1 MITEIPSSELNQTA
15 FNALFEKLGYSN
27 TIRFLSQYRE
37 GSGDSV
43 IQKDENFKGQSV
55 DQIFEA
61 VKANRAS

>member
-1 MITEIPSSELNQTA
+1 MITEIPTSELNQRA
-15 FNALFEKLGYSN
+15 FDALFEKLGYSN

-43 IQKDENFKGQSV
+43 LQKGENFKDQNV

-61 VKANRAS
+61 VKAKRA